1 MRSLLLLTTLLIH
14 KGLTCI
20 SSAPRQYSAPSAP
33 SYQYGVPQYSAP
45 SASQYSGAGQ
55 QAVGGAGQQANY
67 YYQQAAAAGS
77 NTRLSAAG
85 ASNVESLQPISGGGR
100 LTEGLFG
107 SRVTLSEFSSNG
119 YNAEGGGPV
128 AHGAALGC
136 DFEGRACCWANV
148 PSPDDQIDWHMASG
162 VPESQHF
169 QNVSIDGKYL
179 VAYSSGAAPSDEA
192 QFASCSIG
200 CASSPIRVR
209 ARHWQS
215 QNVLLQVCQ
224 RESFPNSVNFN
235 PLLNCQEFP
244 MTDSI
249 QYTEVVL
256 PKASLVDIVFVAS
269 NFVNENGDIAVL
281 DNIETIY
288 ESDPAECDQ
297 ATTGAG
303 GAGHSIRKSTDGPDQ
318 TGSEKRDQIISS
330 TKRCGDRGSLGGSGV
345 GAGNEVNGITGT
357 GSGSGGDAAV
367 DGASSGV
374 RLHGVN
380 GIDGATA
387 EENSANGQAA
397 SSSSSSAAASSSAS
411 AASSSSSSS
420 SASAS
425 ASSTNLVNTKE
436 ENTVIS
442 SIRSCQTLK
451 CTFED
456 GSSCSYKDTY
466 ESESV
471 RGLTTRF
478 QVVKGQFM
486 NRVTGVP
493 DAIQG
498 DYYAATYLY
507 PREKAG
513 LLADLNHLGE
523 DRRLRFQ
530 YYEGTHG
537 VQLKGCCDSVDVCPF
552 SSDKFVTVSDRMW
565 KFGSFVCPQGTQKLI
580 FLCENTRTNQGA
592 CALDDIQVVEN
603 KEGVT
608 LEDKPLC

>member
-45 SASQYSGAGQ
+45 QYSSGGGQ
-55 QAVGGAGQQANY
+55 PY
-67 YYQQAAAAGS
+67 YYQQQAAAAGS
-77 NTRLSAAG
+77 GPRYAAG
-85 ASNVESLQPISGGGR
+85 ASNLEPLQPISGGGR

-107 SRVTLSEFSSNG
+107 SRVTLTEFSSNG

-136 DFEGRACCWANV
+136 DFEGRPCCWANV

-244 MTDSI
+244 MTNSI

-297 ATTGAG
+297 ATTGGGGGGRSIQKSTDVPEQTGDETRSSPQPGGG
-303 GAGHSIRKSTDGPDQ
+303 GAGANN
-318 TGSEKRDQIISS
+318 
-330 TKRCGDRGSLGGSGV
+330 GDIEALGGAGGSNSGPL
-345 GAGNEVNGITGT
+345 GGGTEVNGITGT
-357 GSGSGGDAAV
+357 GSGGGGDAAV
-367 DGASSGV
+367 DGAVSGV
-374 RLHGVN
+374 RLHGVH
-380 GIDGATA
+380 GVDGATA
-387 EENSANGQAA
+387 EENAANGQSSA
-397 SSSSSSAAASSSAS
+397 SSSSSAAASSNASAS
-411 AASSSSSSS
+411 ASAAASASSAAASSSSSSS
-420 SASAS
+420 
-425 ASSTNLVNTKE
+425 TKE
-436 ENTVIS
+436 ESSVIS

-456 GSSCSYKDTY
+456 GSPCSYKDTY
-466 ESESV
+466 ETESV

-513 LLADLNHLGE
+513 LLADLHQLPE
-523 DRRLRFQ
+523 DQRLRFQ

-537 VQLKGCCDSVDVCPF
+537 VQLKGCCDSVDFCPF

-592 CALDDIQVVEN
+592 CALDDVQVVEN
-603 KEGVT
+603 KESVT
-608 LEDKPLC
+608 LDDKPLC